1 MIEEKDIKIDNL
13 LWKNRRTMAW
23 IALISIMIVTI
34 LCFFVVSVERLDKLS
49 SVVTWFYTTMASV
62 VGAYMGLS
70 TYASIKG
77 ASPYVNSSVDDTG
90 YVEDQVPTPQLKKPQ
105 LKKPQG
111 PQKSKKSLRSFE

>member
-1 MIEEKDIKIDNL
+1 MIEEKDIMIDNR
-13 LWKNRRTMAW
+13 LWRNRRAMAW

-70 TYASIKG
+70 TYASIKSV
-77 ASPYVNSSVDDTG
+77 SPYVNSSTDNATVSNEDTS
-90 YVEDQVPTPQLKKPQ
+90 VPAPQMKKPVGT
-105 LKKPQG
+105 KKLFKG
-111 PQKSKKSLRSFE
+111 FE